1 MCRTGILLVGRTGTL
16 EGERE
21 KDIEREGGQ
30 RKRRTRRL
38 RCDTRLGDK
47 GDK

>member
-21 KDIEREGGQ
+21 KDIERRSRKRQGGQ
-30 RKRRTRRL
+30 
-38 RCDTRLGDK
+38 GD
-47 GDK
+47 